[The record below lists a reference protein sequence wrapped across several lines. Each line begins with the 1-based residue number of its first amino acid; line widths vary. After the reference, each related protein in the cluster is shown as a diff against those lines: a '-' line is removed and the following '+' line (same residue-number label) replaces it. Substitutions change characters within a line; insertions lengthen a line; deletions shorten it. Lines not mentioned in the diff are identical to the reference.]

1 MAGEHGSPVTV
12 LRQEGDRVEVA
23 VPLVGFPPGFRI
35 PPGSRV
41 VLTTGPDGPAARPL
55 VEAIE
60 VGSDAELAGE
70 AFQLQANT
78 IREEGAGE
86 SGPRIVWFL
95 DGGDSEGPRQVVAT
109 RPVNR

>member
-1 MAGEHGSPVTV
+1 MAGEHGNPVTV
-12 LRQEGDRVEVA
+12 LRQDGDRVEVA

-55 VEAIE
+55 VTAIE
-60 VGSDAELAGE
+60 VESGAELEGE
-70 AFQLQANT
+70 AFEVQANT
-78 IREEGAGE
+78 IRAEGAE
-86 SGPRIVWFL
+86 DSGRRIVWFL
-95 DGGDSEGPRQVVAT
+95 DGGDTEGPRHVVAH